1 MPPGPETPHQIVN
14 DGHAD
19 LKYLCMR
26 TMEEPDIV
34 EMPDSGKIGI
44 MAGSP
49 PGGDKA
55 ARRLTLYL
63 PKGAAVDYWAGED

>member
-1 MPPGPETPHQIVN
+1 
-14 DGHAD
+14 
-19 LKYLCMR
+19 MR